1 MMAYHHGDLRRT
13 LVDAA
18 RELVSEGQAW
28 DFSLREVARRAGVS
42 HSAPYNHFSDKRELL
57 GEVAASGFRSL
68 QHELVVAT
76 SDEPDA
82 TQALVLLGKSYISF
96 AEENPALYR
105 LMFGP
110 VLAAGY
116 SSRPGI
122 TVEAGAI
129 TKTILVGVLRRGA
142 LASAFAIN
150 PDDKTE
156 LEAAH
161 LTCWA
166 ALHGL
171 ASLVID
177 QKAETTIPESEVAE
191 AMLSLILRGLGSTVD
206 RFGEQS

>member
-13 LVDAA
+13 LVNAA
-18 RELVSEGQAW
+18 RALVSEGQAW

-42 HSAPYNHFSDKRELL
+42 HNAPYNHFSDKRELL

-68 QHELVVAT
+68 QHELIVAT

-82 TQALVLLGKSYISF
+82 TKALILLGKSYISF

-110 VLAAGY
+110 VLVAGY
-116 SSRPGI
+116 SSRPSVTI
-122 TVEAGAI
+122 EAGA
-129 TKTILVGVLRRGA
+129 TAKAVLVGVLRRGA
-142 LASAFAIN
+142 LTSAFAIN
-150 PDDKTE
+150 LDYQME
-156 LEAAH
+156 LEVAH

-171 ASLVID
+171 ASLVVD

-191 AMLSLILRGLGSTVD
+191 AMLRLILRGLANAVE